1 MGVETILK
9 FENIL
14 TLSKEGNY
22 YVLDI
27 IKSRLQ
33 FFFSKDYFIDAY
45 LSRMEIEF
53 IMTVNDQKFFS
64 KGNVFSEFAG
74 ARNYEEGKISSKNII
89 FFNTLSNLR
98 PICMVILKQIHVG
111 ITCDGFT
118 NSIPDKIIKNDEIY
132 QTENSFYFPSLI
144 PDVWI
149 NTIKDCKKIEYDPL
163 KFSDFTCVYNYHPI
177 ISSRESKVTKFQNPS
192 LIVRKSKPS
201 TAIPRSMK
209 LNMFN
214 NKKENENNDIIYKT
228 DSKVNGNNNNSHEPV
243 QNNPNKKIFK
253 INQDLMENKGYF
265 ENESPENRRWISK
278 ESSSQM
284 IPPMKSNKLF
294 KVINKYVNNSQE
306 NLDQDIEKNSGNG
319 STGICFPI
327 QFYK

>member
-98 PICMVILKQIHVG
+98 PICMVILK
-111 ITCDGFT
+111 
-118 NSIPDKIIKNDEIY
+118 
-132 QTENSFYFPSLI
+132 
-144 PDVWI
+144 
-149 NTIKDCKKIEYDPL
+149 
-163 KFSDFTCVYNYHPI
+163 
-177 ISSRESKVTKFQNPS
+177 
-192 LIVRKSKPS
+192 
-201 TAIPRSMK
+201 
-209 LNMFN
+209 
-214 NKKENENNDIIYKT
+214 
-228 DSKVNGNNNNSHEPV
+228 
-243 QNNPNKKIFK
+243 
-253 INQDLMENKGYF
+253 
-265 ENESPENRRWISK
+265 
-278 ESSSQM
+278 
-284 IPPMKSNKLF
+284 
-294 KVINKYVNNSQE
+294 
-306 NLDQDIEKNSGNG
+306 
-319 STGICFPI
+319 
-327 QFYK
+327 